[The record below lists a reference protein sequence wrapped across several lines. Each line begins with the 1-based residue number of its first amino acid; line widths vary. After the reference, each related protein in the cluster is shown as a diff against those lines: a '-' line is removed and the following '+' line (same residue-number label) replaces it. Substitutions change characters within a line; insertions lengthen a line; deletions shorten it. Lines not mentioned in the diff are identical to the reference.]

1 MSNCNYL
8 EQIIKFNSDKEIIAL
23 REKYKEPTFFE
34 IISKQRSETTYSSF
48 LKWMFQSSR
57 TDLNTVSPILLL
69 LDVLVKRGNNQIND
83 EGNNIIDES
92 LKNIIVTRNFKLNN
106 IDVEAEK
113 SVKVLAQEC
122 IGRQKATELSDD
134 DLKQIAS
141 KCQDRIDLFINCD
154 IEIDNKSMQLQV
166 IIENKIDS
174 AQGGMKK
181 NNHTNVDTYEKASQT
196 DRYYMATARN
206 SEDLKQVYVYL
217 LPESSDY
224 TKDRIKENEHK
235 VNPNFIEIYYQD
247 IVDDIVIPML
257 SSTTLSA
264 RERFFLEELKTEL
277 TFPSLE
283 GDNVKNNIASSK
295 ENVDIF
301 SRLWENF
308 SQLIISAAIA
318 TSESDIYVLDNRYYN
333 EELLYEYLISTCI
346 TDYKDELLK
355 GKWLRDEKFNGCK
368 CIQHTSGKYYYS
380 STPPKKFLNFVE
392 DKQIVIPQKVEI
404 KEDVNLLS
412 AFWENNKR
420 FLLAFMNGLKEDE
433 HQKIDCLTK
442 EASKRTNTKYK
453 VFYRGKCLNDIY
465 LNKAEKGSN
474 NSETAWLIIK
484 AWAEEKQN
492 KSITLVELRNKF
504 NPSNCNAYYSSGRY
518 FSNLFYIFNKNGL
531 YIADGSENFK
541 GKEVLAGG
549 WDFYKPK
556 NIDNDKKFRIQ
567 TSDGE
572 VIMLKMWRKDGLKK
586 LKNLVENPD
595 NGYFEKDEL
604 SIIDLS
610 SQQSE

>member
-1 MSNCNYL
+1 MSNYL

-122 IGRQKATELSDD
+122 IGRQKTNILSDD

-174 AQGGMKK
+174 IQGGGKDGK
-181 NNHTNVDTYEKASQT
+181 SGIDLYEKASQT

-224 TKDRIKENEHK
+224 TKDRIKKDKHK
-235 VNPNFIEIYYQD
+235 VNANFIEIYYQD

-264 RERFFLEELKTEL
+264 RERFFLEELRTEL

-295 ENVDIF
+295 ENVEAF
-301 SRLWENF
+301 TRLWKDYSE
-308 SQLIISAAIA
+308 LITNAAIA
-318 TSESDIYVLDNRYYN
+318 TSECDIYLFNNRYYN
-333 EELLYEYLISTCI
+333 NNPNAEDLIKACIDKDLNLTKEKGLISL
-346 TDYKDELLK
+346 DKKDK
-355 GKWLRDEKFNGCK
+355 SKIIKHANS
-368 CIQHTSGKYYYS
+368 TYYYNI
-380 STPPKKFLNFVE
+380 KKNNGEFISFVKELNITLPE
-392 DKQIVIPQKVEI
+392 RIEI
-404 KEDVNLLS
+404 KEDFNLLTS
-412 AFWENNKR
+412 FWENNKR
-420 FLLAFMNGLKEDE
+420 FLLAFMNGLEDKE
-433 HQKIDCLTK
+433 HQRIECLTQ
-442 EASKRTNTKYK
+442 EASKRTSTKYR
-453 VFYRGKCLNDIY
+453 VFYKNECLNELY
-465 LNKAEKGSN
+465 LNEKDKGSN

-484 AWAEEKQN
+484 AWVEKKRQN
-492 KSITLVELRNKF
+492 SISFEELRQIF
-504 NPSNCNAYYSSGRY
+504 NPENCNPYYSSGRY

-531 YIADGSENFK
+531 YIADGSKNFK
-541 GKEVLAGG
+541 DKEVLAGG

-556 NIDNDKKFRIQ
+556 DIDNDKKFRIQ